1 MTVIIGGTGTANGI
15 SYFSSPTTF
24 GGTLATASRGISSA
38 SVPSGSILQVQQAIK
53 LNAFSSTS
61 GYPTFVDVTG
71 LSVDITPSSV
81 NSKIYVMISL
91 NASGDMWSAG
101 DIFFNLVRNT
111 TNICV
116 STAGA
121 SFNSSFRFVEYASTS
136 GDTRY
141 TTAQMGYNFLDSP
154 STTSSTTYKVQGCFM
169 TGGYTWCVNRRM
181 VNDGVGS
188 TSSIT
193 VMEIAQ

>member
-1 MTVIIGGTGTANGI
+1 MSTLTVKNLQGV
-15 SYFSSPTTF
+15 SPTNMVT
-24 GGTLATASRGISSA
+24 
-38 SVPSGSILQVQQAIK
+38 VPAGHKMYMPGHVLQVQQAVK
-53 LNAFSSTS
+53 LDAFSSTS

-71 LSVDITPSSV
+71 LSVNITPSSV
-81 NSKIYVMISL
+81 NSKIYVMVSL
-91 NASGDMWSAG
+91 NASGDMWAAG

-116 STAGA
+116 STSGS
-121 SFNSSFRFVEYASTS
+121 SFNSSFRFIEYASS
-136 GDTRY
+136 PGDTKY
-141 TTAQMGYNFLDSP
+141 TTTQMGYNFFDSP
-154 STTSSTTYKVQGCFM
+154 STTASTTYKVQGCFM

-181 VNDGVGS
+181 INDVVGS